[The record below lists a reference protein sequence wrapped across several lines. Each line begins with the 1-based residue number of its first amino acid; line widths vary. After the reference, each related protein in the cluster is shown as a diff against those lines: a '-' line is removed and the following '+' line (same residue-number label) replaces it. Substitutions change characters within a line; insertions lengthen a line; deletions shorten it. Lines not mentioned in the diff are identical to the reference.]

1 MKTHEIDICGQRLHL
16 LLNGSALFDL
26 YDKFGPDGFLTDH
39 LKGGSKKS
47 FEATCY
53 FLFKLAEQGELYR
66 RWEGHARGPVLSEQF
81 FRVHLAPREVNRAK
95 DAIVEAV
102 RLGFQREEAEDKDVD
117 LGLLELQK
125 KTGPAE

>member
-26 YDKFGPDGFLTDH
+26 YDKFGPDEFLTDH
-39 LKGGSKKS
+39 LKGSDKKS

-66 RWEGHARGPVLSEQF
+66 RWQGHARGPVLSEQF
-81 FRVHLAPREVNRAK
+81 FRVNLAPRDVNRAK

-102 RLGFQREEAEDKDVD
+102 RLGFAREESEDRDLD
-117 LGLLELQK
+117 LGLAELQK
-125 KTGPAE
+125 KTGSA